1 MLIHKHRLFYFMKN
15 IFMVQPFFLLSAVL
29 LGVCFIYWPGLSGGF
44 LFDDQPNLEAMGDL
58 GGVSN
63 LETFRAF
70 VFSGW
75 SGPTGRPLSLASFLL
90 DDNTWPSYAPWFKYT
105 NLLIHILCGLLLCWA
120 TLLLI
125 RNLKLV
131 SEQQAQWIAVLAC
144 ALWVLHPYMVSTTL
158 YVVQRMAQLATL
170 FCLVGIVLYL
180 YARLQMTTR
189 PRRVYVLMT
198 LAIGAGTLLATFS
211 KENGALLPL
220 LILVIEF
227 CLPKDGKPVWQWRA
241 TFLWLPSVA
250 IAVLLARYINFSDN
264 PWPSRNFNQVERLL
278 TEARIVCEYLLHL
291 FVPRIEGNGL
301 YQDGYV
307 ISKGLFEPVST
318 FFAIIFL
325 FALVVFAFLLR
336 KKAPLI
342 SLAILFFFAAHL
354 MESTVVGLE
363 LYFEHRNHLAALFLF
378 LPLAYYCV
386 MLSGRFK
393 LLPVVAV
400 AILGVLASMTWLR
413 ASLWSNNEK
422 LELYWMQAATESPR
436 AINSM
441 AAYYMNDG
449 QYEKANEYLIAESER
464 LSHSSL
470 LTVRLLL
477 QKVYLGAA
485 SEQDFILAGER
496 LKVQQFDAQTV
507 KGVRTIVDTV
517 LESNSPEYVRY
528 TLSLLDSMDSSIV
541 YNQFPLFIRLVAYLR
556 AQIYL
561 HLGDTAQA
569 YEYYS
574 LAMSLYQEADAA
586 LAMVAEMA
594 SSGHPKEALALL
606 KQATQVL
613 AHQDSRKLKRSRTS
627 YERDIAYLDS
637 ALKEAIKTENPATEA
652 P

>member
-1 MLIHKHRLFYFMKN
+1 MLIYKHRPFIIIKN
-15 IFMVQPFFLLSAVL
+15 IVMVRPGFLLFVVL
-29 LGVCFIYWPGLSGGF
+29 LSTCFVYWPGLSGGF
-44 LFDDQPNLEAMGDL
+44 LFDDHPNLDAMEDF
-58 GGVSN
+58 GGVIN
-63 LETFRAF
+63 WETFHAF

-105 NLLIHILCGLLLCWA
+105 NLLIHMLCGLLLCWA
-120 TLLLI
+120 TLLLM
-125 RNLKLV
+125 RNLKLD
-131 SEQQAQWIAVLAC
+131 SERQAQWIAVLAC
-144 ALWVLHPYMVSTTL
+144 AFWVLHPYMVSTTL

-170 FCLVGIVLYL
+170 FCLAGIVLYL
-180 YARLQMTTR
+180 YARLQLHQTPKR
-189 PRRVYVLMT
+189 AYLLMT
-198 LAIGAGTLLATFS
+198 LAVGAGTLLALLS

-227 CLPKDGKPVWQWRA
+227 CLPKHGKPAWQWRA
-241 TFLWLPSVA
+241 VFLWLPSVA
-250 IAVLLARYINFSDN
+250 IAILLARYIDFADS
-264 PWPSRNFNQVERLL
+264 PWPSRNFNQPERLL

-325 FALVVFAFLLR
+325 LALVVFAFLLR

-386 MLSGRFK
+386 ILSSRFQ
-393 LLPVVAV
+393 LLPVIAV
-400 AILGVLASMTWLR
+400 AILGILASMTWLR
-413 ASLWSNNEK
+413 ASLWSDTEK
-422 LELYWMQAATESPR
+422 LELYWMQGATESPR

-449 QYEKANEYLIAESER
+449 QYEKANEYLLAQSER

-477 QKVYLGAA
+477 QKIYVGAA
-485 SEQDFILAGER
+485 SGEDFIQAGER

-507 KGVRTIVDTV
+507 KGMRTIVETV
-517 LESNSPEYVRY
+517 LESGSPEYVRY
-528 TLSLLDSMDSSIV
+528 TLNLLDAMDSSTV
-541 YNQFPLFIRLVAYLR
+541 YNQFPLYIRLVAYLR
-556 AQIYL
+556 ARLYL
-561 HLGDTAQA
+561 RLGDTAQA

-574 LAMSLYQEADAA
+574 LAMSRYQEADAA
-586 LAMVAEMA
+586 FAMVAEVA

-606 KQATQVL
+606 KQAAQVL
-613 AHQDSRKLKRSRTS
+613 AQQDSRKLKRSRIS
-627 YERDIAYLDS
+627 YERDIANLES
-637 ALKEAIKTENPATEA
+637 ALKEAIKTESPATEA